1 MGLSHKLTDWN
12 YGRTK
17 GFIKR
22 NTLKSDIER
31 GVKFIN
37 EQAYSNVCGSTR
49 SSALFMQYVSK
60 FVNLSLVYRV
70 DLKYTPQKHW
80 YTVRLFTKNGYVINL
95 KGCSY
100 GYYGEGSRGTWAVL
114 TACGFNP
121 KKFEKRIFAHG
132 ADKNS
137 IRFYKRGVVV

>member
-1 MGLSHKLTDWN
+1 MLNHKLSDWN
-12 YGRTK
+12 YGRTA

-22 NTLKSDIER
+22 NILKSDIER

-49 SSALFMQYVSK
+49 SSALFIQQVAK
-60 FVNLSLVYRV
+60 FVDLSNVYRV
-70 DLKYTPQKHW
+70 DLKHNNRHW
-80 YTVRLFTKNGYVINL
+80 YTVRLFTKTGYVINL

-114 TACGFNP
+114 KACGFNP
-121 KKFEKRIFAHG
+121 NKFEKRIFAHG
-132 ADKNS
+132 ADKQS
-137 IRFYKRGVVV
+137 IRFFRRNV